1 MTAIKY
7 ELTVNRPSV
16 TGASDV
22 VAQVIGNLALIKD
35 ACKTGRID
43 FEKGVEY
50 SVALFEGLNTGYN
63 SVLLQVTA
71 DAEAVEFLL
80 RRKVR
85 SLGKDAPAPA
95 PIGDASEVTQDEQT
109 REDGSVQSEP
119 EGLSQ
124 DLYGN

>member
-1 MTAIKY
+1 MSAIKY
-7 ELTVNRPSV
+7 ELTVNRANV

-22 VAQVIGNLALIKD
+22 EAHVIGTLALIKD

-50 SVALFEGLNTGYN
+50 SVLLADGANT
-63 SVLLQVTA
+63 LLQVTA

-95 PIGDASEVTQDEQT
+95 PIGDTQEVAQDEQT
-109 REDGSVQSEP
+109 PEDGSVQYDANDP
-119 EGLSQ
+119 R
-124 DLYGN
+124 Y

>member
-7 ELTVNRPSV
+7 ELTVNRANASS
-16 TGASDV
+16 ASDLE
-22 VAQVIGNLALIKD
+22 AHIIGNLTLIKD

-50 SVALFEGLNTGYN
+50 SVLLADGANT
-63 SVLLQVTA
+63 LLQVTA

-95 PIGDASEVTQDEQT
+95 PIEDAPEVTQNET
-109 REDGSVQSEP
+109 

>member
-7 ELTVNRPSV
+7 ELLVHRANDTGTAPV
-16 TGASDV
+16 T
-22 VAQVIGNLALIKD
+22 QVIGTLALIKD

-95 PIGDASEVTQDEQT
+95 PIEDAPEVVQDEQT
-109 REDGSVQSEP
+109 RDEE
-119 EGLSQ
+119 LSQ